1 MWDYFYPPPDIQ
13 GIQLYLL
20 LNEEHYIG
28 IVYNTSV
35 VCLFLIYILVIQA
48 TPKTSPC
55 PSERCAQSGNTNEC
69 CHSDGIVS
77 GGGGIPSGSSNSAI
91 GNRRRKKPQ
100 KSLSEQESFD
110 YIAIYPETNKYDEIE
125 EEEAESAVLAEHISR
140 LNRNN
145 RILETSLDTFNSSL
159 LTRRAPLASLS
170 SFKISSI
177 DYQDSDLR
185 SLGSDSVFVE
195 SYADTDDDM
204 EQFSTDS
211 NEESDAL
218 CPPNTRSSRS
228 AANRVTSSYHR
239 STVCADIELKPRE
252 LPGDAKDLSAHLS
265 GEKKHSSLFKSNQSV
280 YSNRSLKARLCS
292 EPLTKVAT
300 TATQQTTSRNG
311 ARIFTTSTSKTQP
324 REGDLS
330 ALKSTKRPASYSG
343 STTNSLSLHQCS
355 SNNIRND
362 DNIYLSNDINRS
374 SKSTGNMIEGLML
387 LHESIAPVHQQKQH
401 QQHQQ
406 HRQCQHLADDNQ
418 TLSSC
423 STSSRNNQLESVSKI
438 NVVTSN
444 VVDNRQRQSTVSP
457 SVILELPV
465 IVSTQE
471 QLLGDKEQQPIS
483 DPNLPGPSRKWSK
496 ETLF

>member
-1 MWDYFYPPPDIQ
+1 MLGPCEIICFFFI
-13 GIQLYLL
+13 IR
-20 LNEEHYIG
+20 I
-28 IVYNTSV
+28 S
-35 VCLFLIYILVIQA
+35 VIQA

-69 CHSDGIVS
+69 CHSGGIASGGGVPS
-77 GGGGIPSGSSNSAI
+77 GGGGGGGSSSSAI

-228 AANRVTSSYHR
+228 TAIRMAGNYHR

-252 LPGDAKDLSAHLS
+252 LAGDLSAHLS
-265 GEKKHSSLFKSNQSV
+265 GDKKHSSIFKSTQSV

-292 EPLTKVAT
+292 EPLTRVAT
-300 TATQQTTSRNG
+300 TTTLTTTTQPSSVRNSAT
-311 ARIFTTSTSKTQP
+311 AFSTLSKTQP
-324 REGDLS
+324 REGDLA

-343 STTNSLSLHQCS
+343 STTNSLSLQQCS
-355 SNNIRND
+355 SNNTRN
-362 DNIYLSNDINRS
+362 DNIYISNDNNRS
-374 SKSTGNMIEGLML
+374 SKSTSNMIEGLML
-387 LHESIAPVHQQKQH
+387 LHESVVPVHQQHKQH
-401 QQHQQ
+401 RHRHHQS
-406 HRQCQHLADDNQ
+406 DDNQ
-418 TLSSC
+418 TLSSS
-423 STSSRNNQLESVSKI
+423 STSSRNNQPESVSNI
-438 NVVTSN
+438 NVVTST

-471 QLLGDKEQQPIS
+471 QLLGDKQQQPIS